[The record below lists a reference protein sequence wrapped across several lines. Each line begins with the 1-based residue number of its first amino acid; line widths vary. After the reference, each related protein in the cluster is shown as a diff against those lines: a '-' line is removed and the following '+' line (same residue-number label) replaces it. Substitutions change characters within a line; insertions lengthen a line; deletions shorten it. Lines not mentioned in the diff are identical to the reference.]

1 MIFFQSTGDVIEKK
15 SSYLVILDIAG
26 QELDSSNK
34 HGQSMLVSLKAMAGI
49 NFEFLREKK
58 LEEIRL
64 KRDKLA

>member
-1 MIFFQSTGDVIEKK
+1 M
-15 SSYLVILDIAG
+15 ILDIAG

-34 HGQSMLVSLKAMAGI
+34 HGKSMLVSLKAMAGI